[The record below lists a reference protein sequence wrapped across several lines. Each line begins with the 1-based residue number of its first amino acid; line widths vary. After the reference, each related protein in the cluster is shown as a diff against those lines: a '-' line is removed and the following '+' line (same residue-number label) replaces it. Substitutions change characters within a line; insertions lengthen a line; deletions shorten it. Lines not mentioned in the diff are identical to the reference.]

1 MTQNLQIVRAYMAH
15 IATGDIESALAL
27 AADDATFQ
35 GPDGQS
41 IDKNGLRALFAM
53 LGDQLVNPLE
63 QEEVGT
69 TCEGDRVAVESKAR
83 TLLANGNVYSN
94 LYHFLFVVRD
104 GLIRSSSEYCNTRAT
119 DAFAA

>member
-1 MTQNLQIVRAYMAH
+1 MTENLEIVRTYMAH
-15 IATGDIESALAL
+15 IATGDIEAALAL
-27 AADDATFQ
+27 AAEDATFQ

-83 TLLANGNVYSN
+83 TTLANGNVYSN
-94 LYHFLFVVRD
+94 LYHFLFIVRD
-104 GLIRSSSEYCNTRAT
+104 GLIQSSSEYCNTRAT
-119 DAFAA
+119 DAFAV

>member
-1 MTQNLQIVRAYMAH
+1 MTQNLVIVRAYMAH
-15 IATGDIESALAL
+15 IASGDIEAALAL

-35 GPDGQS
+35 GPDGQT
-41 IDKNGLRALFAM
+41 INKDGLRALFAM
-53 LGDQLVNPLE
+53 LGGQLINPLE